1 MKTVN
6 ANPDWPLSPAQQ
18 EAWEQFETSD
28 RNGQTLFNPW
38 VDPQDAA
45 PDCVVFFERIG
56 RLVVQFM
63 PGLYRLRDD
72 QWLSQE
78 ATGAAVTVPDPLKET
93 WCSANAVRDKLKSR
107 PDVGVYAIPVLVFP
121 DMGPDAGI
129 LAEAQRRKV
138 RVLFG
143 GSDLVSDLVDLPSE
157 AEMRPDFNGRYIEE
171 EVQLLMRR
179 PDEASDRWE
188 TPIESMSNEAPAEAV
203 PSEEASPAVEGPAG
217 AIMVQRVEVMNIYVT
232 IIYGGNGDEP
242 SLITVQGQ

>member
-93 WCSANAVRDKLKSR
+93 WCSANAVRDKLKLSTGCWR
-107 PDVGVYAIPVLVFP
+107 LCHTGAGVPRH
-121 DMGPDAGI
+121 GT
-129 LAEAQRRKV
+129 RR
-138 RVLFG
+138 G
-143 GSDLVSDLVDLPSE
+143 HP
-157 AEMRPDFNGRYIEE
+157 GRGTEE
-171 EVQLLMRR
+171 EGARALRGERSGQRFGR
-179 PDEASDRWE
+179 PS
-188 TPIESMSNEAPAEAV
+188 
-203 PSEEASPAVEGPAG
+203 
-217 AIMVQRVEVMNIYVT
+217 Q
-232 IIYGGNGDEP
+232 
-242 SLITVQGQ
+242 